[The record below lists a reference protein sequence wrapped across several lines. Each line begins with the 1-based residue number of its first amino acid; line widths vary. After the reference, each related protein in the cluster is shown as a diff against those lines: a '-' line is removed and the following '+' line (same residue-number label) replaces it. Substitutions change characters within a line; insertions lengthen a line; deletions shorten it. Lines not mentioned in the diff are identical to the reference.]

1 MKEKGLRYWAWAGL
15 LLGACALDREGAGYD
30 IDPGAAT
37 GGAYDSGNGDVGK
50 WPDTGAGGSGA
61 TAAQGGSGGDEP
73 TGGGGSGGA
82 EEGGSGGNAGA
93 GGIGGGQSGG
103 TGGVAGASGTGGGG
117 TGGSGGEPG
126 GSGGGGAGGTGGG
139 GAGGTG
145 GVGPG
150 GTGGGGPGGSGGV
163 GPGGTGGGGPG
174 GSGGVGPGGTGGGGL
189 GGTGGAATVD
199 GGTPE
204 KCTAA
209 TLGLTSTLFAE
220 CDTCMQEYCQD
231 TCIAC
236 AKNPDCKTLVQCVF
250 KCSNDQCKKNC
261 WKNNEDGQDDAKAL
275 AGKDGCLDTNCDSK
289 CPDPPDPSWCSIQAV
304 KSHPSSHAYWL
315 ALALVAALIHR
326 RSRS

>member
-139 GAGGTG
+139 GA
-145 GVGPG
+145 
-150 GTGGGGPGGSGGV
+150 GGSGGV

>member
-93 GGIGGGQSGG
+93 GGIGGGHSGG

-150 GTGGGGPGGSGGV
+150 GTGGV

>member
-1 MKEKGLRYWAWAGL
+1 
-15 LLGACALDREGAGYD
+15 
-30 IDPGAAT
+30 
-37 GGAYDSGNGDVGK
+37 GG
-50 WPDTGAGGSGA
+50 
-61 TAAQGGSGGDEP
+61 
-73 TGGGGSGGA
+73 
-82 EEGGSGGNAGA
+82 
-93 GGIGGGQSGG
+93 
-103 TGGVAGASGTGGGG
+103 
-117 TGGSGGEPG
+117 PG
-126 GSGGGGAGGTGGG
+126 GS
-139 GAGGTG
+139 G

>member
-163 GPGGTGGGGPG
+163 GPGGTGGGG
-174 GSGGVGPGGTGGGGL
+174 L

>member
-126 GSGGGGAGGTGGG
+126 GSGGGGA
-139 GAGGTG
+139 
-145 GVGPG
+145 
-150 GTGGGGPGGSGGV
+150 
-163 GPGGTGGGGPG
+163 GGTGGGGPG

>member
-139 GAGGTG
+139 GA
-145 GVGPG
+145 
-150 GTGGGGPGGSGGV
+150 
-163 GPGGTGGGGPG
+163 GGTGGGGPG

>member
-126 GSGGGGAGGTGGG
+126 GSGGGGAGGT
-139 GAGGTG
+139 
-145 GVGPG
+145 
-150 GTGGGGPGGSGGV
+150 GGV

>member
-150 GTGGGGPGGSGGV
+150 GTGGGG
-163 GPGGTGGGGPG
+163 
-174 GSGGVGPGGTGGGGL
+174 L

>member
-103 TGGVAGASGTGGGG
+103 TGGVAGAS
-117 TGGSGGEPG
+117 
-126 GSGGGGAGGTGGG
+126 
-139 GAGGTG
+139 
-145 GVGPG
+145 
-150 GTGGGGPGGSGGV
+150 
-163 GPGGTGGGGPG
+163 GTGGGGPG